1 MALARKELKRRIKQR
16 AKESYNSKVTYKQIE
31 SVLLAFRDVCID
43 ECLDGGS
50 VEIPRFIKIFADE
63 TAIKILPDGTNNE
76 PRLTIRAKVS
86 TVCALDFKSLVM
98 NENEQYDYIEE
109 D

>member
-16 AKESYNSKVTYKQIE
+16 AKEEYGVKITYKQIE
-31 SVLLAFRDVCID
+31 TILLAFRDVSIE
-43 ECLDGGS
+43 ECLNGGS

-63 TAIKILPDGTNNE
+63 TATKILPSGENNK
-76 PRLTIRAKVS
+76 PRLTIRARIS
-86 TVCALDFKSLVM
+86 TVCSLDFKSLVM